1 MHGPAPRLAVEDVA
15 YDAGGAVHLG
25 LGLQRSDDDALPLL
39 QFGYLLP
46 LLQFGCLLPLLH
58 IGGWGRRGRRDGRCR
73 CNVYSSSRLQLRVG
87 ASCIVTGGRR
97 RAATGACSGCNR
109 FA

>member
-39 QFGYLLP
+39 QFG
-46 LLQFGCLLPLLH
+46 CLLPLLH
-58 IGGWGRRGRRDGRCR
+58 IGGWGRRGRRYGRCR